1 MKTKRG
7 SIDGHIKKL
16 IAGFIPLLFLAFTI
30 TSCSHS
36 EKDNDFPD
44 TGGIISDTSTLN
56 FFVLSDWGFSGSG
69 TQREVAGEMSLVA
82 RKINLGFILTCGD
95 NFQVAGV
102 KSTDD
107 PLWKI
112 NFEDVYNDSSLQVK
126 WYPALG
132 NHDYLGNPDAQVEYT
147 ALSNTWTMP
156 ARFYSF
162 VKQVNTTTFARFV
175 VLDTQDLVTRFQQLD
190 AGQAPEA
197 IAQYSWVKN
206 ILAGAKEKWI
216 FVTGH
221 YPVYSSS
228 AVHGDT
234 PELKTLLRPL
244 FEQYHVDFYICG
256 HDHNFEHAREKGE
269 QTDYIVTGTGG
280 WARPEGSN
288 NRTVFSLSAPGFT
301 MVSLAADSATLRF
314 ITADNHIGYSFV
326 KRK

>member
-1 MKTKRG
+1 MRNVNSASARLHRTKQLKYW
-7 SIDGHIKKL
+7 IH
-16 IAGFIPLLFLAFTI
+16 LFVLALAFA
-30 TSCSHS
+30 SCSRS

-44 TGGIISDTSTLN
+44 TGGIISDTSSLN
-56 FFVLSDWGFSGSG
+56 FFVLSDWGFNGSG
-69 TQREVAGEMSLVA
+69 TQKEVAGEMSLMA
-82 RKINLGFILTCGD
+82 RKVNLGFILTCGD

-102 KSTDD
+102 KSAADS
-107 PLWKI
+107 LWKI
-112 NFEDVYNDSSLQVK
+112 NFEDVYNGSQQVK

-132 NHDYLGNPDAQVEYT
+132 NHDYLGNPDAQVDYS
-147 ALSNTWTMP
+147 AKSQTWTMP

-162 VKQVNTTTFARFV
+162 VKQVNTTTFARFI
-175 VLDTQDLVTRFQQLD
+175 VLDTYDLVTRFQQLD
-190 AGQAPEA
+190 EGQTPEA

-228 AVHGDT
+228 NVHGDT

-256 HDHNFEHAREKGE
+256 HDHNFEHARENGE

-288 NRTVFSLSAPGFT
+288 ERTIFSLSAPGFT

-314 ITADNHIGYSFV
+314 VTADNHIGYSFV